1 MTRAQKTSPLSK
13 DDWLQLGL
21 QQAGVTKQELAD
33 AVREAFDENRQLL
46 KAVKTETKVIDGMPV
61 KTESPDNTARQKAI
75 ESIYDIAGV
84 RGRRAE
90 STGDSGPVIT
100 INVPSYYDRQFLKDE
115 GVVDVS
121 SDPIED
127 NRDDP

>member
-1 MTRAQKTSPLSK
+1 MKPSAARRAIQRTLILTYGETARRVGAQLEACLSPE
-13 DDWLQLGL
+13 QLPPSVVSI
-21 QQAGVTKQELAD
+21 VTL
-33 AVREAFDENRQLL
+33 
-46 KAVKTETKVIDGMPV
+46 T
-61 KTESPDNTARQKAI
+61 TESPDNTARQKAI